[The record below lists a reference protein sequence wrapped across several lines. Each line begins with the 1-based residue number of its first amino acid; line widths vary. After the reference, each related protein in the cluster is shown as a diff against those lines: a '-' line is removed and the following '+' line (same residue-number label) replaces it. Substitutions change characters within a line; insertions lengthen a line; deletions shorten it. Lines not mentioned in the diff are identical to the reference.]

1 MTPAQHARQG
11 GETVPP
17 LAPRAPG
24 HRRRRRWPRT
34 ERQHSAR
41 PLRQG
46 AKSASRAASVRVAV
60 TLRAVA
66 FAVDLDHYSDDG
78 ASAIAALIAEYERYV
93 RDQHASCWRCP
104 VVLSGVQ
111 IVASMLEWKAARGD
125 GRLEHWT
132 RQGIRDYLLRYL
144 PTTTVSRALLV
155 HAPTCAKD
163 LAYFLSA
170 RGTLEGDDVGVLAD
184 ATDEVLYMQTK
195 PLVLISSG
203 PNRAERRNPRR
214 TTARSARTRNR
225 RN

>member
-1 MTPAQHARQG
+1 MPGRVGRLCHRSRRGLPGTIGVVVGREQSANILHVRSGKARNRPH
-11 GETVPP
+11 ERPP
-17 LAPRAPG
+17 SG
-24 HRRRRRWPRT
+24 
-34 ERQHSAR
+34 
-41 PLRQG
+41 
-46 AKSASRAASVRVAV
+46 VAV

-66 FAVDLDHYSDDG
+66 FAVDLDHYSDDC

-195 PLVLISSG
+195 PVVLIFFGSESSG
-203 PNRAERRNPRR
+203 ASEPQAHNGPVGPHAQ
-214 TTARSARTRNR
+214 S
-225 RN
+225 